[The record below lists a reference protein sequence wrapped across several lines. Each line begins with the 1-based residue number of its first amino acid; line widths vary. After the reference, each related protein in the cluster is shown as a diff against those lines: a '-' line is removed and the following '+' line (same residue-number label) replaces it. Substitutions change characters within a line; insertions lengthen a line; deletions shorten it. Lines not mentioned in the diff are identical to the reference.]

1 MLLQPRNK
9 AQNSKIQN
17 NKMESNR
24 AQPKHSLFN
33 KLPLLQQNSLLV
45 ALAPER
51 ITLSQ
56 SKRSLWRD
64 EYTQELTLPC
74 VTNGG
79 DDLTQALDMLEN
91 NLKKA
96 PWNSTRVTVVL
107 SNHFVRY
114 MLIPWS
120 DMLLHPKEQQA
131 YLQHLFNETY
141 GDTAANHA
149 LRLSPAAPGKERIA
163 SALDKTLLEQ
173 VRSTVSNAGLPL
185 DSIQPWLMY
194 CFNLYRNQMSDAGGW
209 FASVEHGMAAIIGV
223 ANGAW
228 RLVHT
233 LRCGTSWQHEL
244 QAALDRFY
252 LSGEARAIP
261 KTLYWCSNDTP
272 HDVLAFNDG
281 WQLVHLETTNNG
293 DKKIKRKNTK
303 LSAPSIQAECIEP

>member
-1 MLLQPRNK
+1 MLLLLRNKIQSNKTQNKQTQNKQTESDKVQPRN
-9 AQNSKIQN
+9 
-17 NKMESNR
+17 
-24 AQPKHSLFN
+24 SLFN
-33 KLPLLQQNSLLV
+33 KVPLLQQNTLL
-45 ALAPER
+45 
-51 ITLSQ
+51 ITLSPEHITLNLL
-56 SKRSLWRD
+56 KRSMWRD
-64 EYTQELTLPC
+64 EYKQALTLPC
-74 VTNGG
+74 VTNTD
-79 DDLTQALDMLEN
+79 DDLIKCLAMLEN

-96 PWNSTRVTVVL
+96 PWNSARVTVVL

-163 SALDKTLLEQ
+163 SALDKKLLQQ

-194 CFNLYRNQMSDAGGW
+194 CFNLYRNQMPDAGGW
-209 FASVEHGMAAIIGV
+209 FVSVEHGMLAIIGV

-233 LRCGTSWQHEL
+233 LRCGTLWQQALH
-244 QAALDRFY
+244 AALNRFY
-252 LSGEARAIP
+252 LSGEAKAIP
-261 KTLYWCSNDTP
+261 KNLYWCSNDTQ
-272 HDVLAFNDG
+272 HHVSAFNSE
-281 WQLVHLETTNNG
+281 WQLIRLETKYNKG
-293 DKKIKRKNTK
+293 KKIKSPVFSVQGER
-303 LSAPSIQAECIEP
+303 IES